1 MNEVTRDL
9 NYDLSIYCAPNPAL
23 YVPQH
28 KPSIYSTMGYI
39 TLPDDGEVLTF
50 LDPRLAGELWG
61 Y

>member
-1 MNEVTRDL
+1 MNEITHDL
-9 NYDLSIYCAPNPAL
+9 NYDLSIYCAPNPFC
-23 YVPQH
+23 VPEH

-50 LDPRLAGELWG
+50 LDPRLAEELWG